1 MMKTIVRRAVLLWL
15 CCLLVPSIAV
25 AQGSGSAAVLLAK
38 FNSSRSQL
46 ERNAFGRPL
55 VIESTETAD
64 RLSGDAHAVVDH
76 PFAKVSSSLS
86 MPIVWCEILMLHLNT
101 KHCAVRE
108 TSGTTTLAVAIG
120 RKYDQPLA
128 DAQRI
133 DFAWR
138 PATVTSDYL
147 AVHLSAA
154 HGPFAT
160 RDYRIELEAA
170 PLDDRKTFIHLAY
183 AYADG
188 MVARLAMQ
196 VYLATIGSGKVGFTA
211 MGKDSA
217 GRPEYVGGM
226 RGVVERNTM
235 RYYLAI
241 DAYLDAPDDQQ
252 LEERLAKWFDS
263 TERYSHQ
270 LHEMD
275 RSDYL
280 AMKRKEYERMKAAR

>member
-1 MMKTIVRRAVLLWL
+1 MMKTVARKAVLLCL
-15 CCLLVPSIAV
+15 CCLLLPSIAV
-25 AQGSGSAAVLLAK
+25 AQGSGAAALLAK
-38 FNSSRSQL
+38 FNASRSQL

-55 VIESTETAD
+55 VIESNETAD

-76 PFAKVSSSLS
+76 PFAKVSNSLS
-86 MPIVWCEILMLHLNT
+86 MSVVWCEILMLHLNT

-138 PATVTSDYL
+138 PATITSDYL
-147 AVHLSAA
+147 AVQLSAA
-154 HGPFAT
+154 RGPFAT
-160 RDYRIELEAA
+160 RDYRIELKAT

-196 VYLATIGSGKVGFTA
+196 VYIATVGSGKVGFTA
-211 MGKDSA
+211 TGKDSA
-217 GRPEYVGGM
+217 AG
-226 RGVVERNTM
+226 RNT
-235 RYYLAI
+235 
-241 DAYLDAPDDQQ
+241 
-252 LEERLAKWFDS
+252 
-263 TERYSHQ
+263 
-270 LHEMD
+270 
-275 RSDYL
+275 
-280 AMKRKEYERMKAAR
+280 